1 MLKNDIWRIL
11 LLKIGLAV
19 SQKSRETPKVRDFS
33 HTLLRFFVKSI
44 LTLIYVLLIF
54 QTVEEGNDEEFEDMM
69 DQLLERDAAGA
80 PAEILAEAIEQHM
93 GGHDSTLDDTHHDSA
108 VS

>member
-1 MLKNDIWRIL
+1 MLL
-11 LLKIGLAV
+11 
-19 SQKSRETPKVRDFS
+19 F
-33 HTLLRFFVKSI
+33 
-44 LTLIYVLLIF
+44 F

-108 VS
+108 VSTIPQCGDSTTFLHHKFYVKSIS

>member
-1 MLKNDIWRIL
+1 
-11 LLKIGLAV
+11 
-19 SQKSRETPKVRDFS
+19 
-33 HTLLRFFVKSI
+33 
-44 LTLIYVLLIF
+44 
-54 QTVEEGNDEEFEDMM
+54 M

-108 VS
+108 VSSLPQCAFFPASQILREINFIIVVFPDANSRRVSNRSPTNESRRG

>member
-1 MLKNDIWRIL
+1 M
-11 LLKIGLAV
+11 
-19 SQKSRETPKVRDFS
+19 
-33 HTLLRFFVKSI
+33 KSI

-108 VS
+108 VSSIPPCGNFTQISYHSDFTWNQ

>member
-1 MLKNDIWRIL
+1 
-11 LLKIGLAV
+11 
-19 SQKSRETPKVRDFS
+19 
-33 HTLLRFFVKSI
+33 
-44 LTLIYVLLIF
+44 
-54 QTVEEGNDEEFEDMM
+54 M

-108 VS
+108 VRIS

>member
-1 MLKNDIWRIL
+1 MLL
-11 LLKIGLAV
+11 
-19 SQKSRETPKVRDFS
+19 F
-33 HTLLRFFVKSI
+33 
-44 LTLIYVLLIF
+44 F

-108 VS
+108 VSTIPQCGDSTTFLHHKFYVQSIS